1 MERRE
6 FLKMGIVAGAA
17 VAVSAMPAMAEAS
30 YTEFTIN
37 ECMKLTPQ
45 QMAENS
51 GAVMESWK
59 YIQRQAVSIKN
70 PKLRKEVQE
79 IIANP
84 APKLMSAVSGRKK
97 DVLSGT

>member
-1 MERRE
+1 
-6 FLKMGIVAGAA
+6 MGIVAGAA

-59 YIQRQAVSIKN
+59 YIQRQAGSIKN

-84 APKLMSAVSGRKK
+84 APSYECCSGHKK
-97 DVLSGT
+97 DVYRVNLKERLA